1 MVEVSKQVILLTDYS
16 KIGVDTF
23 CKVCPLEKV
32 DVIVCEQPFP
42 EEWRNHLKLEK
53 INMIQA

>member
-42 EEWRNHLKLEK
+42 EEWENQSKLEE
-53 INMIQA
+53 IHWIQA